1 MTTSAVDLE
10 ITYEGEALTFGGFVS
25 ADFFVQRPG
34 HPGLEVN
41 LALAADAQALFEQP
55 DRPLDG
61 DSVQAVLRALASRV
75 YRRYVD
81 AGREPPAILMLRA
94 ADIDA
99 ADVDD
104 ILREAAI
111 A

>member
-1 MTTSAVDLE
+1 MTTSADDLE
-10 ITYEGEALTFGGFVS
+10 ITYEGEAPTFGGFAS
-25 ADFFVQRPG
+25 ADFFVQRSG

-55 DRPLDG
+55 ARPLDVSG
-61 DSVQAVLRALASRV
+61 VQSVLRALAGRV
-75 YRRYVD
+75 YREYVD
-81 AGREPPAILMLRA
+81 AGREPPALLMLRA

-99 ADVDD
+99 GTVSEV
-104 ILREAAI
+104 LSEVAA

>member
-1 MTTSAVDLE
+1 MTTSAGDLE

-34 HPGLEVN
+34 HPSREVN

-61 DSVQAVLRALASRV
+61 DGVQAVLRALASRV

-81 AGREPPAILMLRA
+81 VGREPPAILMLRA